1 MKLAKILALLLFAA
15 LLALPMVMPNVVEG
29 QSTTAEAP
37 TGFDNQTN
45 GFTDQATF
53 DADKGVF
60 EERDKILP
68 DANQGGGLGPVYNA
82 QACAECHQNPV
93 TGGISQITEMRA
105 GHLDSAGN
113 FVDAPGG
120 SLIHTRAI
128 DAQIQERVPD
138 GSRIIFSQ
146 NGDKIFVMGFDG
158 AQYGEVANDPTGVT
172 YAAFSP
178 DTRKIL
184 FHKAAASGIKQ
195 IFVMNVDG
203 TNQTQLTN
211 DPGGAINAV
220 WSPDGATIAFVSNRT
235 SGKQIW
241 AMNPDGS
248 NQRNLTNDTIGGND
262 FPAWSPDSQKL
273 AFQRIRNATMD
284 IWVMNADGSGQY
296 NVTNATGFFT
306 NSNPSWSPDGTLI
319 AFSGNKDG
327 NNEIYKTNLSGTVQT
342 RITNNSANDTAPAWS
357 PDGNFIAFMSTR
369 TSSTFK
375 IFVMAADGSN
385 PFQISAA
392 GVNAATYPHWSSDA
406 GETIRT
412 FRTSL
417 NILGDGFVESILDQT
432 LIDIA
437 ANQPGQSN
445 GRIQGQVI
453 MVPVTEGPNGQT
465 RVGRFGWK
473 NQVAT
478 LLSFSGDAYLNEQGI
493 TNRFFRV
500 ENSSL
505 GRSVFAFDPVGL
517 REGIDIP
524 FEDNPT
530 KPADQQDIDVFARFM
545 RSTKAPPRDRVLVAN
560 DASDPGSQLFGTD
573 PSNEPTRGIGCV
585 ICHVRNI
592 TTAPPGTV
600 VTEGTSQNGGRFV
613 VDANLG
619 NKIIHPFS
627 DFLLHDVGTGDGI
640 LQNGPPETRNKVR
653 TAPLWGV
660 RTRDRL
666 MHDGGQ
672 SNTQPGSN
680 TGASSLTF
688 NEAILR
694 HAGEAIEVINRY
706 RALPDIQKAQ
716 LLKFLKSL

>member
-1 MKLAKILALLLFAA
+1 MKLVKIVALLLFAG
-15 LLALPMVMPNVVEG
+15 LLALPIVRTNVVEG
-29 QSTTAEAP
+29 QSLSSEAP
-37 TGFDNQTN
+37 TGFDNLTN

-53 DADKGVF
+53 DADKDTF

-146 NGDKIFVMGFDG
+146 NSDKIFVMGYDG
-158 AQYGEVANDPTGVT
+158 GQYGEVNNDPTGVN

-178 DTRKIL
+178 DTRKIV
-184 FHKAAASGIKQ
+184 FNKAAGGIQQ

-203 TNQTQLTN
+203 TNQTQITT
-211 DPGGAINAV
+211 DPGGAFNAV
-220 WSPDGATIAFVSNRT
+220 WSPDGTTIAFVSNRT
-235 SGKQIW
+235 AGTQIW
-241 AMNPDGS
+241 SMNPDGS
-248 NQRNLTNDTIGGND
+248 NQQNLTNDGIGGNN
-262 FPAWSPDSQKL
+262 FPAWSPDSSGI
-273 AFQRIRNATMD
+273 AFQRSRNGQTD
-284 IWVMNADGSGQY
+284 IWVMKNSGGGQY
-296 NVTNATGFFT
+296 NVTNSPGFFT
-306 NSNPSWSPDGTLI
+306 NTNPSWSLDGNLI
-319 AFSGNKDG
+319 AFASNRDG
-327 NNEIYKTNLSGTVQT
+327 NNEIYTTDLLGAVQT
-342 RITNNSANDTAPAWS
+342 RITNNPANDSAPSWS
-357 PDGNFIAFMSTR
+357 PSGKLIAFQTTR
-369 TSSTFK
+369 TSASFK
-375 IFVMAADGSN
+375 IFTMNSDGSN
-385 PFQISAA
+385 PSQITAT
-392 GVNAATYPHWSSDA
+392 GVNSTTFPHWSSDE
-406 GETIRT
+406 GEDIRT

-437 ANQPGQSN
+437 ANQPSQSGGQ
-445 GRIQGQVI
+445 IHGQAI
-453 MVPVTEGPNGQT
+453 MVPVTEGPSGQL

-473 NQVAT
+473 NQIAT
-478 LLSFSGDAYLNEQGI
+478 LLSFSADAYLNEQGI
-493 TNRFFRV
+493 TNRFLRV

-505 GRSVFAFDPVGL
+505 GRSVAAFDPVGL

-524 FEDNPT
+524 FEDSPT
-530 KPADQQDIDVFARFM
+530 QPVDQQDIDAFARFM
-545 RSTKAPPRDRVLVAN
+545 RSTKAPPRDRTLVPN
-560 DASDPGSQLFGTD
+560 DATDPGSQLFGTD
-573 PSNEPTRGIGCV
+573 PSNAITRGIGCV

-592 TTAPPGTV
+592 TTAPAGTIVTPGTP
-600 VTEGTSQNGGRFV
+600 QNGGSFT
-613 VDANLG
+613 VDSHLG
-619 NKIIHPFS
+619 SKNIHPFS

-694 HAGEAIEVINRY
+694 HAGEATNVINQY
-706 RALPDIQKAQ
+706 RALNAAQQAQ
-716 LLKFLKSL
+716 LIKFLKSL